1 MRIALFLAAATLAI
15 PASSPAAAQSLLG
28 QLGRQIGA
36 AAAGAIPGGSAQ
48 VGGSAAGFDH
58 YGDWQIKL
66 ERLERGSDDAW
77 QVIIAVSNAAPYRQ
91 GLVASSVR
99 LFLISDDGETLPNW
113 GELYKASVEGSA
125 SGLEPVSGTVWLEP
139 GDGARVRLRFDGSR
153 RFKPARLRIQSTGAQ
168 PEARTFP
175 VSG

>member
-1 MRIALFLAAATLAI
+1 MRIALFLAAAGLAI
-15 PASSPAAAQSLLG
+15 PASSPAAAHSFLD
-28 QLGRQIGA
+28 QLGRQIGNA
-36 AAAGAIPGGSAQ
+36 AAKTIPGGSPQ
-48 VGGSAAGFDH
+48 DGVSAAGFEH

-77 QVIIAVSNAAPYRQ
+77 QVIIAVRNSAPYRQ

-99 LFLISDDGETLPNW
+99 LFLISDDGEALPNW
-113 GELYKASVEGSA
+113 GELYKASVTGSA
-125 SGLEPVSGTVWLEP
+125 AGLEPVSGTMWLEP

-168 PEARTFP
+168 PEVRTFP
-175 VSG
+175 VGG